1 MLNVTLL
8 LGDQDCAR
16 DWWIR
21 RKVQMPVVPT
31 RVYVGE
37 FSFEVDAVEYHL
49 VTGEI
54 KIVANGELR
63 DVLAVYLAGG
73 WEVEGGENSFSTD
86 RGATELLAQ
95 LRAGSAAPRS

>member
-1 MLNVTLL
+1 MLNITLL

-31 RVYVGE
+31 RIYIGE
-37 FSFEVDAVEYHL
+37 CSFEVDEVEYHL

-63 DVLAVYLAGG
+63 DVLLLYLAGG
-73 WEVEGGENSFSTD
+73 WEIEGGEDSFSTD
-86 RGATELLAQ
+86 QRAMELLAQ
-95 LRAGSAAPRS
+95 LRAESVAPRS